1 MKKML
6 AALMAVSL
14 LSAIPAF
21 SMEHGQSHD
30 QADEQMKHG
39 ASHDQSAEQC
49 RKECEMLLKNCAQE
63 VDSIQQRIGK
73 LQAEIKEKGANTYT
87 LEELKTLEKKLKE
100 ANETLRILQRP
111 R

>member
-1 MKKML
+1 MKRIL

-14 LSAIPAF
+14 LSAVPAF
-21 SMEHGQSHD
+21 SMEHGTSHD
-30 QADEQMKHG
+30 KADEQ
-39 ASHDQSAEQC
+39 C
-49 RKECEMLLKNCAQE
+49 LKECEMLLKNCAQE

-73 LQAEIKEKGANTYT
+73 LQTEIREKGANTYT

-100 ANETLRILQRP
+100 ANETLRILNKP

>member
-6 AALMAVSL
+6 AALMAVTL
-14 LSAIPAF
+14 LSGVPVYA
-21 SMEHGQSHD
+21 ME
-30 QADEQMKHG
+30 HG
-39 ASHDQSAEQC
+39 ASHGQTAEQC
-49 RKECEMLLKNCAQE
+49 LKECEMLLKNCGQE

-73 LQAEIKEKGANTYT
+73 LQTEIREKGADKYT

-100 ANETLRILQRP
+100 ANETLRILNRP